1 MSNKLVK
8 KNRFE
13 NITFTELGLDE
24 DFNFLEAPC
33 CGCGNKMTLETD
45 DIQQFCGDMLYED
58 ECDWCGLFVIRLNGT
73 VLVTLKTGCTEE
85 DINFIIDDIEND
97 YKEKSKEEFIK
108 YVGNIYYT
116 KYRCQEIYERLQ
128 EIECE

>member
-85 DINFIIDDIEND
+85 DITFMEMKVPHGNYKNIGDIFDEMELHKYGLLVEVRKGEYKII
-97 YKEKSKEEFIK
+97 EE
-108 YVGNIYYT
+108 
-116 KYRCQEIYERLQ
+116 
-128 EIECE
+128 

>member
-13 NITFTELGLDE
+13 NITFAELGLDE

-33 CGCGNKMTLETD
+33 CECGNKMTLETD
-45 DIQQFCGDMLYED
+45 DIQQFCGDMLFED

-73 VLVTLKTGCTEE
+73 ALVTLKTGCTEE
-85 DINFIIDDIEND
+85 DIHFAELKVPHGNYKNIGDIFDEMELHKYDLLVEVRKGEYKII
-97 YKEKSKEEFIK
+97 EE
-108 YVGNIYYT
+108 
-116 KYRCQEIYERLQ
+116 
-128 EIECE
+128 

>member
-33 CGCGNKMTLETD
+33 CGCGNKMTLEIPPVYG
-45 DIQQFCGDMLYED
+45 DITVDMLSVQ
-58 ECDWCGLFVIRLNGT
+58 FVEK
-73 VLVTLKTGCTEE
+73 VLKLVKSGNYTLQLEE
-85 DINFIIDDIEND
+85 
-97 YKEKSKEEFIK
+97 
-108 YVGNIYYT
+108 
-116 KYRCQEIYERLQ
+116 
-128 EIECE
+128 

>member
-8 KNRFE
+8 KSKFE

-33 CGCGNKMTLETD
+33 CEGGNKMILEID
-45 DIQQFCGDMLYED
+45 DIQQFCGNMLYED
-58 ECDWCGLFVIRLNGT
+58 ECDWCGLFAIRLNGT

-85 DINFIIDDIEND
+85 DINFMEMEVPHGNYKNIGDIFDEMELHKYGLLVEVRKGEYKII
-97 YKEKSKEEFIK
+97 EE
-108 YVGNIYYT
+108 
-116 KYRCQEIYERLQ
+116 
-128 EIECE
+128 

>member
-13 NITFTELGLDE
+13 NITFAELGLDE
-24 DFNFLEAPC
+24 EFNFLEAPYC
-33 CGCGNKMTLETD
+33 DCGCGNKMLLVID

-85 DINFIIDDIEND
+85 DINFMEMKAPHGNYKNIGDIFDEMELHKYGLLVEVRKGEYKII
-97 YKEKSKEEFIK
+97 EE
-108 YVGNIYYT
+108 
-116 KYRCQEIYERLQ
+116 
-128 EIECE
+128 

>member
-33 CGCGNKMTLETD
+33 CECGNKMTLETD

-58 ECDWCGLFVIRLNGT
+58 KCDWCGLFVIRLNGT

-85 DINFIIDDIEND
+85 DINFMEMKVPHGNYKNIGDIFDEMELHKYGLLVEVRKGEYKII
-97 YKEKSKEEFIK
+97 EE
-108 YVGNIYYT
+108 
-116 KYRCQEIYERLQ
+116 
-128 EIECE
+128 

>member
-33 CGCGNKMTLETD
+33 CECGNKMTLETD
-45 DIQQFCGDMLYED
+45 DIQQFCGDMLYD
-58 ECDWCGLFVIRLNGT
+58 AVICCMRMNVIGADFL
-73 VLVTLKTGCTEE
+73 
-85 DINFIIDDIEND
+85 
-97 YKEKSKEEFIK
+97 
-108 YVGNIYYT
+108 
-116 KYRCQEIYERLQ
+116 
-128 EIECE
+128 

>member
-33 CGCGNKMTLETD
+33 CECGNKMTLETD

-58 ECDWCGLFVIRLNGT
+58 ECDWCGLFVIRLKGT

-85 DINFIIDDIEND
+85 DINFMEMKVPHGNYKNIGDIFDEMELHKYGLLVEVRKGEYKII
-97 YKEKSKEEFIK
+97 EE
-108 YVGNIYYT
+108 
-116 KYRCQEIYERLQ
+116 
-128 EIECE
+128 

>member
-8 KNRFE
+8 RNRFE

-33 CGCGNKMTLETD
+33 CECGNKMTLETD
-45 DIQQFCGDMLYED
+45 DIQKFCGDMLYED
-58 ECDWCGLFVIRLNGT
+58 DCDWCGLFVIRLNGT

-85 DINFIIDDIEND
+85 DINYMKMKVPHGNYKNIGDIFDEMELHKYGLLVEVRKGEYKII
-97 YKEKSKEEFIK
+97 EE
-108 YVGNIYYT
+108 
-116 KYRCQEIYERLQ
+116 
-128 EIECE
+128 